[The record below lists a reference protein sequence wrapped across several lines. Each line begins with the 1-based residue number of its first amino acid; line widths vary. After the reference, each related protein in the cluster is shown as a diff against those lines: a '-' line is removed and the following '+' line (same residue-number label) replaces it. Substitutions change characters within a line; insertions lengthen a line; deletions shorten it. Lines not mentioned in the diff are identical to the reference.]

1 MVSAPAPTARPGA
14 QDSLPPPSSLWND
27 LLGEDERARL
37 AHGRFA
43 RRSGFGKRP
52 AVVVIDAQN
61 YMLGPIGDE
70 PYEYVSSCGEV
81 GRAGARQ
88 IARLLDAAR
97 EAGAPVFYTRFELAR
112 DGSDMGAYRRKRDLV
127 ESEGWCLEDSFG
139 AAIADVVAPKDG
151 DIVMVKK
158 KPSGFVGTPLLGLLI
173 DRGVDTVIVVGGST
187 SNCVRATAVDA
198 VSLNFRVVVPADCVF
213 DRVGI
218 SHRVALF
225 DLDRQYGDVMWCD
238 EVIAALREGPTA

>member
-1 MVSAPAPTARPGA
+1 MVSDPVLTTRPETEDA
-14 QDSLPPPSSLWND
+14 PPPSSLWSD

-43 RRSGFGKRP
+43 RRSGFGSRP
-52 AVVVIDAQN
+52 AIVVIDAQN
-61 YMLGPIGDE
+61 YMIGPVGEE
-70 PYEYVSSCGEV
+70 PYEYVSSSGEV
-81 GRAGARQ
+81 GRESTRK

-97 EAGAPVFYTRFELAR
+97 QVGAPVFYTRFELAR

-127 ESEGWCLEDSFG
+127 ESEGWCLEGSFG
-139 AAIADVVAPKDG
+139 AQIADIVAPRNG

-158 KPSGFVGTPLLGLLI
+158 KPSGFVGTPLLGMLI
-173 DRGVDTVIVVGGST
+173 DRGVDTVVVVGGST

-213 DRVGI
+213 DRIGI
-218 SHRVALF
+218 SHRVTLF

-238 EVIAALREGPTA
+238 DVIARLREGATA